1 MKPINF
7 SHLKSRLRRSLAP
20 TDLPPV
26 QRSNYI
32 NVEMDA
38 IGIGLSSTASNFLPV
53 FLTRLD
59 ASNTQ
64 IGLLSSM
71 PAITGLLL
79 SIPLGRFL
87 QNRRFIV
94 PWFSAARLG
103 VISAYA
109 LTGLVTMLMPPDW
122 SVIAILAVWALATL
136 PQTIV
141 AICFSVVMNAVAGP
155 HGRFE
160 LMSRRWSILGTTTFI
175 SVLTIG
181 QILSANESDF
191 PRNYQ
196 AAFIALSIGG
206 LISFYFSS
214 HIKLPPS
221 EAQIEAHG
229 QTLRQRIGEYLRL
242 IRSQPA
248 FTSFLYKRFVFLS
261 GISMA
266 VPLFPLYFV
275 KEVQA
280 NDGWIGAF
288 TGGQTMILVLGYW
301 LWTRQSRR
309 HGNRRV
315 LLWATAGLGIYPILV
330 SLTLNPSLILLY
342 VGIAG
347 IFQAGQ
353 DLVFFDELMKTVP
366 TEYSATFVSFAQSVQ
381 YISSIFSPMIGT
393 LIGDAIGLGPAL
405 MVAGGLR
412 LIGFLL
418 FFLDR
423 RQSAPTARIP
433 AG

>member
-1 MKPINF
+1 
-7 SHLKSRLRRSLAP
+7 
-20 TDLPPV
+20 
-26 QRSNYI
+26 
-32 NVEMDA
+32 
-38 IGIGLSSTASNFLPV
+38 
-53 FLTRLD
+53 
-59 ASNTQ
+59 
-64 IGLLSSM
+64 
-71 PAITGLLL
+71 
-79 SIPLGRFL
+79 
-87 QNRRFIV
+87 
-94 PWFSAARLG
+94 
-103 VISAYA
+103 
-109 LTGLVTMLMPPDW
+109 MLMPPDW

-160 LMSRRWSILGTTTFI
+160 LMSRRWSILGITTFI
-175 SVLTIG
+175 SVLMIG
-181 QILSANESDF
+181 QILRANESDF

-214 HIKLPPS
+214 HIKLPPTQ
-221 EAQIEAHG
+221 ARIEEHG
-229 QTLRQRIGEYLRL
+229 QTLRQRVGEYLGL

-266 VPLFPLYFV
+266 APLFPLYFV

-280 NDGWIGAF
+280 NDGWIGVF
-288 TGGQTMILVLGYW
+288 TGAQTMVLVIGYW

-315 LLWATAGLGIYPILV
+315 LLWTTAGLGLYPILV
-330 SLTLNPSLILLY
+330 ALTHQPSLIAIYAGL
-342 VGIAG
+342 AG

-366 TEYSATFVSFAQSVQ
+366 AEYSATFISFAQSVQ
-381 YISSIFSPMIGT
+381 YISSILSPLIGT
-393 LIGDAIGLGPAL
+393 LIGDSIGLGPAL
-405 MVAGGLR
+405 IVAGGLR

-418 FFLDR
+418 FFFDR
-423 RQSAPTARIP
+423 PHAKPTASV